1 MPSRIVWSAFYISV
15 CGVWLFL
22 VLVATA
28 QPLHAYVDPGSGLLL
43 IQAAGSTLA
52 GIGYLLRRRIRGFF
66 LRLMRRTDATDSAD
80 VR

>member
-1 MPSRIVWSAFYISV
+1 MISRFLWSAVYFAV
-15 CGVWLFL
+15 CGLWLFV

-52 GIGYLLRRRIRGFF
+52 GVGYLLRKRIREFF
-66 LRLMRRTDATDSAD
+66 HRLRRPSAES
-80 VR
+80 R